1 MYFPFHLHRNGS
13 IAPLATT
20 MLEEYNTSTSN
31 KEVAQ
36 TDFWCALPLQTLLG
50 GMLWKAANPPVR
62 PPNFKGSVIKEA
74 LTCFSGHR
82 KTGQC
87 PRTSDQDTIART
99 RSTSRTLPWQW
110 VGWNS

>member
-1 MYFPFHLHRNGS
+1 
-13 IAPLATT
+13 

-31 KEVAQ
+31 KEVGR
-36 TDFWCALPLQTLLG
+36 TDLDAAFLCRPFLGAL
-50 GMLWKAANPPVR
+50 LWKAANPPVR

-82 KTGQC
+82 KTGQG

-110 VGWNS
+110 VRWNS